1 MRTFIFAF
9 IFALAATSSDYKVC
23 TDDVKIMVDD
33 VFEIVEEMENNTY
46 SPSHLPF
53 KKMTASLHKFLHEC
67 ANVDVDIQKYDMCVD
82 NVLNVLPDV
91 GRLVGDIKKGRTTD
105 ITLDASRIVL
115 GLVTGI

>member
-1 MRTFIFAF
+1 
-9 IFALAATSSDYKVC
+9 
-23 TDDVKIMVDD
+23 
-33 VFEIVEEMENNTY
+33 
-46 SPSHLPF
+46 
-53 KKMTASLHKFLHEC
+53 
-67 ANVDVDIQKYDMCVD
+67 MCVD

>member
-1 MRTFIFAF
+1 MKSLIIAL
-9 IFALAATSSDYKVC
+9 IIALATASSDYKVC

-46 SPSHLPF
+46 SPSHIPF

-67 ANVDVDIQKYDMCVD
+67 ANVNVDIQKYDMCVD

-91 GRLVGDIKKGRTTD
+91 GRLVRDIKKGRTTD